1 MGTSASLGT
10 PAGGEW
16 TTVKRGITSY
26 LGGSASSTPAAI
38 AGGTV
43 AAAGGLSFG
52 GGGGARGGVA
62 GAGRG
67 RIAGV
72 VSGVGGFGAAV
83 RDGGLDAALGHLGL
97 DDLRGRSAHDVVG
110 AISEHLC
117 GESDGLDREYLQ
129 AALSEALMEAASV
142 GEELGYTNFAEGLQ
156 RFLGSEGPEGLVQ
169 LFLENFVFDA
179 LWGKIEQHAVD
190 RSPDAASLESLMAAI
205 KGVCVGQVA
214 DRMTAARDAGTFN
227 GIDWFGRG
235 GRDFGRSIVTE
246 LEQRLSS
253 LTES

>member
-1 MGTSASLGT
+1 
-10 PAGGEW
+10 
-16 TTVKRGITSY
+16 VKRGITSY
-26 LGGSASSTPAAI
+26 LGGTANSTPAAI
-38 AGGTV
+38 AAGTI

-52 GGGGARGGVA
+52 GAGGGAGGGARGGVA
-62 GAGRG
+62 GTGRG

-72 VSGVGGFGAAV
+72 VSGVGAFGAAV
-83 RDGGLDAALGHLGL
+83 RDGGLDATLGHLGL
-97 DDLRGRSAHDVVG
+97 DDLRGRSVHDVVG
-110 AISEHLC
+110 AIGEHLC
-117 GESDGLDREYLQ
+117 LDSDGLDREYLQ

-142 GEELGYTNFAEGLQ
+142 GEELGYTDFAEGLQ

-190 RSPDAASLESLMAAI
+190 RSSDAASLESLMAAI

-253 LTES
+253 LTET